1 MKKIA
6 YFLLKLILLNSLYV
20 HPSFSKIDSSQFQ
33 NTNKNTEIFKPIFGK
48 NGIVVS
54 EEELASKIGVEILR
68 QGGNAIDAAVAVGY
82 ALAVTLP
89 EAGNIGGGG
98 FMMIWL
104 NKEKRAININY
115 REKAPF
121 LASKNMFLS
130 ANGNLDTEK
139 LDKSYLSSGVPG
151 TVLGL
156 NYALKKY
163 GKLPLNKVIQPAIE
177 LAENGFIVSHALAQS
192 LIESEDLLSTSEE
205 TKKIFFKNGKPLKV
219 GDKLIQQDLAKT
231 LKLISE
237 LGDDGFYKG
246 ETANKIAED
255 MKNNGGIISLEDL
268 TKYNLEEQ
276 NPVHGKYKNYNI
288 YSVPPPSSG
297 GVTIIEMLNILENF
311 DLKYYPLNSA
321 KYFHLM
327 NEIMSYAYFDRNSKL
342 GDPNFVKN
350 PLDKL
355 TNKAYAKQIAKK
367 INLSKHTPSISIE
380 KSKDS
385 KKEEINTTHFS
396 IIDSEG
402 NMVSNTY
409 TLNFSFGNGKVVKG
423 AGFLLNNEMGD
434 FTAKLGSANSYG
446 LVQGEKNIIAPQKR
460 PLSSMSPTIILNE
473 KSEPI
478 LVVGAPGGSRIISQ
492 VFNFIVRYIDYHKN
506 IATCIATPKFHN
518 QLWPDI
524 FFYEEGTSSDTLEK
538 MLKMGHKIKLSE
550 PFGSLQA
557 AEVKEINKQYFG
569 FTDPRTEGGAAIG
582 FFQ

>member
-1 MKKIA
+1 MKKIS
-6 YFLLKLILLNSLYV
+6 YFLLKILLINSVNINYAFPL
-20 HPSFSKIDSSQFQ
+20 IDATQFQ
-33 NTNKNTEIFKPIFGK
+33 NIEKNTEIYKPIFGR

-54 EEELASKIGVEILR
+54 EEEMASKIGVEILR
-68 QGGNAIDAAVAVGY
+68 QGGNAIDAAVAVGF
-82 ALAVTLP
+82 ALAVTFP

-104 NKEKRAININY
+104 NKEKKAININY

-121 LASKNMFLS
+121 LATKNMFLK
-130 ANGNLDTEK
+130 ANGNIDNDK
-139 LDKSYLSSGVPG
+139 LDKSYLSTGVPG
-151 TVLGL
+151 TVMGL
-156 NYALKKY
+156 TYALKKY
-163 GKLPLNKVIQPAIE
+163 GKLPLDKVIKPAID
-177 LAENGFIVSHALAQS
+177 LAENGFIVSHALSQS
-192 LIESEDLLSTSEE
+192 LIDSEKLLSTSNE
-205 TKKIFFKNGKPLKV
+205 TKKIFFNNGKPIKV
-219 GDKLIQQDLAKT
+219 GDNLIQHDLAKT
-231 LKLISE
+231 LKIISE
-237 LGDDGFYKG
+237 LGSDGFYKG
-246 ETANKIAED
+246 EIAKKIVDD
-255 MKNNGGIISLEDL
+255 MKANGGIISLEDL
-268 TKYNLEEQ
+268 SNYNVEEQ
-276 NPVHGKYKNYNI
+276 TPIHGKYKNYNI

-311 DLKYYPLNSA
+311 DLKKYPLNSA

-327 NEIMSYAYFDRNSKL
+327 NEIMSYAYFDRNNKL

-350 PLDKL
+350 PLDLL
-355 TNKAYAKQIAKK
+355 TNKEYSKLLAKK
-367 INLSKHTPSISIE
+367 INLSTHTPSSKIE
-380 KSKDS
+380 SSKNS

-423 AGFLLNNEMGD
+423 AGFILNNEMGD
-434 FTAKLGSANSYG
+434 FTAKIGSANSYG

-460 PLSSMSPTIILNE
+460 PLSSMSPTILLND

-492 VFNFIVRYIDYHKN
+492 VFNFLVRYIDYHKN

-524 FFYEEGTSSDTLEK
+524 FFYEEGTSPDTLEK
-538 MLKMGHKIKLSE
+538 MVKMGHKIKLSE

-557 AEVKEINKQYFG
+557 AEVKELNKQYFG